1 LGLGD
6 RMTAGSWIAE
16 VRYNSTGR
24 RVILILLAG
33 SKTLSLYSLAGMAGL
48 VQVIDRRL
56 RVFASHATTIVF
68 GRRKTT
74 RGNCY
79 ACGNKID
86 LHKGPHPNHL
96 ALPTAS
102 DSLDASHPLKEHL

>member
-1 LGLGD
+1 
-6 RMTAGSWIAE
+6 MTAGGWIAE
-16 VRYNSTGR
+16 VRYNSTGS

-33 SKTLSLYSLAGMAGL
+33 SKASSLYSLAGMAGL
-48 VQVIDRRL
+48 IQVIDRRL

-86 LHKGPHPNHL
+86 LHKGPHPNYL